1 MATSTLQIER
11 ELHSMTDL
19 RQNQEST
26 SSKAMNTNKLR
37 ETCQICYKE
46 GHLASNC
53 KKLTNFGIEI

>member
-26 SSKAMNTNKLR
+26 SNKAMNMNKLR
-37 ETCQICYKE
+37 ETCQICYK
-46 GHLASNC
+46 
-53 KKLTNFGIEI
+53 KDI